1 MIYDN
6 GMQFSSYD
14 RDNDAKSGKNLAS
27 NSGWWFRTWGPAI
40 LTGNGKY
47 YRWWHSLGWGPLKS
61 SYMMVRRVGP
71 WRLLLYDPGDRAARK
86 KYKCSSASRE
96 DFDESG
102 LVILEIIYM
111 YISY

>member
-1 MIYDN
+1 MITAYSTNFTGNAMIYDN

-61 SYMMVRRVGP
+61 SFMMVRRVGP
-71 WRLLLYDPGDRAARK
+71 
-86 KYKCSSASRE
+86 
-96 DFDESG
+96 
-102 LVILEIIYM
+102 
-111 YISY
+111 